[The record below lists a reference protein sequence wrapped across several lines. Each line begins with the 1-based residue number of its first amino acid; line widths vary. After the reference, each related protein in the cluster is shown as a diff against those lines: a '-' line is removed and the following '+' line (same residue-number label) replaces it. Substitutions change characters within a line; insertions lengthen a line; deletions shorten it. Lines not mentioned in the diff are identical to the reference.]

1 MILKH
6 LPLFVIVGSG
16 IYFYGGLVNTVASHT
31 EQLASYSQMRV
42 DIGVIKAQLDWLV
55 ARAKQ
60 QEARTLRK

>member
-6 LPLFVIVGSG
+6 LPLLAIVGSG

-42 DIGVIKAQLDWLV
+42 DVGVIRAQLDWLV

-60 QEARTLRK
+60 EEARKFPK

>member
-1 MILKH
+1 
-6 LPLFVIVGSG
+6 LFVIVGSG

-42 DIGVIKAQLDWLV
+42 DIGVIKAHLDWLV

-60 QEARTLRK
+60 EEARTLRK